1 MIKEQKILDYWK
13 VLVDDDDGE
22 KKISSAC
29 LIVVDSQEKSPSKSN
44 SPERLVTGGEL
55 IDETGFEFG

>member
-13 VLVDDDDGE
+13 VLVDDGGE
-22 KKISSAC
+22 KKISFFC

-44 SPERLVTGGEL
+44 SPKRLVAGGEL
-55 IDETGFEFG
+55 IDETGFEFR